1 MTDWIDTYRARQLA
15 EAEDRAAIDRMLE
28 TMRWVQWLEVEQ
40 RHLVWMRAKRY
51 GWRDITIRFACD
63 RTTAWRRWQRAME
76 IVAAN
81 LNSEGVRLPS
91 KNVGNLGQCLPCLS
105 SPCLV
110 CPFRGPVALQQNGP
124 VGGSISAIFWTAVTV
139 EAMGPGKRGPSW
151 PKTNAGGASA
161 ALF

>member
-1 MTDWIDTYRARQLA
+1 MTETRTEWTVDDVAARFA
-15 EAEDRAAIDRMLE
+15 EAAETAHKLPRVRPGGYFNPWMTLAMQMPERYPDPERLYRPMPPSPQAVERMLE

-76 IVAAN
+76 VVAAN

-91 KNVGNLGQCLPCLS
+91 KNVGNLG
-105 SPCLV
+105 
-110 CPFRGPVALQQNGP
+110 
-124 VGGSISAIFWTAVTV
+124 
-139 EAMGPGKRGPSW
+139 
-151 PKTNAGGASA
+151 
-161 ALF
+161 